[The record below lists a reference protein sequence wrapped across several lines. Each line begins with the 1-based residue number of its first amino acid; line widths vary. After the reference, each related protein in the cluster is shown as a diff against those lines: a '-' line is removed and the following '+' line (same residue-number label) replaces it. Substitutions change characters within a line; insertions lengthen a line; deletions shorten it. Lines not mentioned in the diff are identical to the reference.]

1 MVVTACPAIEVPLEP
16 INQGKTYENERSM
29 SREERSAHFRA
40 IGCID
45 VPIPPERMLQE
56 RTYRQCMGDAGYLAS
71 MQYLEQNK
79 TLRQTPVVGQWVCI
93 PGRNEFGGVVY
104 Q

>member
-1 MVVTACPAIEVPLEP
+1 
-16 INQGKTYENERSM
+16 
-29 SREERSAHFRA
+29 
-40 IGCID
+40 
-45 VPIPPERMLQE
+45 MLQE
-56 RTYRQCMGDAGYLAS
+56 LTYRQCMGDAGYLAS